1 MKINTAKQAMLAGKP
16 AFGFG
21 LGLGSPIVA
30 ELLSTSGADFLLL
43 DRQHGSWGDESTI
56 AALTAMHAGT
66 AIPMARV
73 ARNDYTLI
81 GRLLDEGVMG
91 IVVPMVHTAEDAKAA
106 ADACRLPPVGT
117 RSWGWGRARVYGGDY
132 ADGINE
138 QLFVAV
144 QIESAQAVENA
155 EAILSTPGVDGCWTG
170 PSDLALSMG
179 IHPSEMFQRDEH
191 ARAIERV
198 LQACRNTGKIPG
210 FAGSSPQHGVELAK
224 QGFQF
229 ITAGGDSGFL
239 LGGAAGAVKLFEG
252 LR

>member
-1 MKINTAKQAMLAGKP
+1 M
-16 AFGFG
+16 
-21 LGLGSPIVA
+21 
-30 ELLSTSGADFLLL
+30 
-43 DRQHGSWGDESTI
+43 
-56 AALTAMHAGT
+56 
-66 AIPMARV
+66 
-73 ARNDYTLI
+73 
-81 GRLLDEGVMG
+81 
-91 IVVPMVHTAEDAKAA
+91 
-106 ADACRLPPVGT
+106 
-117 RSWGWGRARVYGGDY
+117 RAHGGDY
-132 ADGINE
+132 ANWINE

-229 ITAGGDSGFL
+229 LTAGGDSGFV
-239 LGGAAGAVKLFEG
+239 LGGAAAAVKMFEG